1 MSSRVRLSRTLSLQ
15 AAAAVV
21 FALVALLPIMLLV
34 FVLSRADLLKY
45 TAAQLGLLLAVAISV
60 FGFVIFR
67 RLVSQIGRLAETVQA
82 TAAGQPVAVPSKS
95 GSALVPSL
103 AEVTEISQLTAAFR
117 QMVDDLRAATQRL
130 EDLVFK
136 LGTLNETVE
145 LAARVPRMQDL
156 LKLVLQNTMR
166 AVRATRG
173 SIMMLDPERG
183 VLKVIVAHDIPDAIA
198 SGIEVRLGEGI
209 AGKVAADGEAILVED
224 IESDPRFGRRNAPQY
239 GSGAFICM
247 PIRVADRIIGVINL
261 AKKKLEPGTAASLAP
276 FGPIDLQFLN
286 ALLTYVGYSVENARL
301 LQEAQHSAQRL
312 QGVVEDLKTTQAQ
325 LVRVETLRAIGQ
337 LSSGMAHHL
346 NNLFAVL
353 VGRAELALRAEKSPD
368 ISRAL
373 DIILRTARD
382 GAEVVRR
389 VQRFGRVEPVARAA
403 AVDLNELVREVVELM
418 RPQWQDEAQRRGC
431 PIEIRLEL
439 GAVPPAAGEAGP
451 LREMLMNLILNA
463 IEALQHGGVITVS
476 TSAAEGW
483 IRCAV
488 TDNGVGMSE
497 DVRRRALEPF
507 FTTKGPKSTGLGLSV
522 AYGTIQRHGGTLTI
536 DSVEGQG
543 TTVAVSIPPAVENS
557 TTQVGA
563 DAEPARSEALRVLV
577 IDDQPEVRA
586 TLAEMLG
593 ADGHRVLQAGG
604 GRQALDLLTSGQA
617 VDVVL
622 ADLGMPEMRGS
633 DVAREIRARFPLLPV
648 GLVTGWAE
656 EEVTAE
662 ERQHSDFVLHKP
674 FDQAKIRQVLSR
686 ITPHY

>member
-1 MSSRVRLSRTLSLQ
+1 MTARVRLSRTLSLQ

-34 FVLSRADLLKY
+34 YVLSWAHLLKY
-45 TAAQLGLLLAVAISV
+45 TAAQLGLLLAIALSV

-82 TAAGQPVAVPSKS
+82 TAAGQPVPAAAES
-95 GSALVPSL
+95 GSTLVPSL
-103 AEVTEISQLTAAFR
+103 AEVTEIGQLTAAFR
-117 QMVDDLRAATQRL
+117 TMVDDLRAATQRL

-145 LAARVPRMQDL
+145 LAARVPRMPDL
-156 LKLVLQNTMR
+156 LRLVLQNTMR

-173 SIMMLDPERG
+173 SIMMLDPERQ
-183 VLKVIVAHDIPDAIA
+183 VLKVMVARDIPDEIA
-198 SGIEVRLGEGI
+198 SAVEVKLGEGI
-209 AGKVAADGEAILVED
+209 AGKVAAEGEVILVED
-224 IESDPRFGRRNAPQY
+224 IEKDPRFGRQNAPQY

-247 PIRVADRIIGVINL
+247 PIRVGERIIGVINL
-261 AKKKLEPGTAASLAP
+261 AKRKVEPGVATSLAP
-276 FGPIDLQFLN
+276 FSPIDLQFLN
-286 ALLTYVGYSVENARL
+286 ALLTYAGYSVENARL

-353 VGRAELALRAEKSPD
+353 IGRTELALRADNSPD
-368 ISRAL
+368 VARAL
-373 DIILRTARD
+373 DVILRTARD
-382 GAEVVRR
+382 GAGVVRR
-389 VQRFGRVEPVARAA
+389 VQRFGKVEPVSVAA
-403 AVDLNELVREVVELM
+403 AVDLNEMVREVTELM

-439 GAVPPAAGEAGP
+439 GEIPPAAGEAGP
-451 LREMLMNLILNA
+451 LREVVMNLMLNA
-463 IEALQHGGVITVS
+463 IEALHHGGAITVS
-476 TSAAEGW
+476 TSAAKGHV
-483 IRCAV
+483 RCAV
-488 TDNGVGMSE
+488 VDNGVGMSE

-507 FTTKGPKSTGLGLSV
+507 FTTKGPQSTGLGLSV

-536 DSVEGQG
+536 ESVEGQG
-543 TTVAVSIPPAVENS
+543 TTVAISIPPAVKED
-557 TTQVGA
+557 TAQAGA
-563 DAEPARSEALRVLV
+563 ETEAATGTLRILV
-577 IDDQPEVRA
+577 IDDQPEVRE
-586 TLAEMLG
+586 TLVDML
-593 ADGHRVLQAGG
+593 ASEGHRVLQADG
-604 GRQALDLLTSGQA
+604 GRQALELLASGQRI
-617 VDVVL
+617 DVVL
-622 ADLGMPEMRGS
+622 TDLGMREMRGS
-633 DVAREIRARFPLLPV
+633 DVAREVRARFPLLPV

-674 FDQAKIRQVLSR
+674 FDLTKIRQVLSR
-686 ITPHY
+686 ISPRY

>member
-1 MSSRVRLSRTLSLQ
+1 MTSRVRLSRTLSLQ

-45 TAAQLGLLLAVAISV
+45 AAAQFGLLLAVGISV

-82 TAAGQPVAVPSKS
+82 TAAGQPVVAPAES
-95 GSALVPSL
+95 GSTLVPRL
-103 AEVTEISQLTAAFR
+103 AEVTEIGQLIAAFR
-117 QMVDDLRAATQRL
+117 TMVDDLRAATQRL

-145 LAARVPRMQDL
+145 LAARVPRMPDL
-156 LKLVLQNTMR
+156 LRLVLQNTMR

-173 SIMMLDPERG
+173 SIMMLDSERQ
-183 VLKVIVAHDIPDAIA
+183 VLKVMVARDIPDEIA
-198 SGIEVRLGEGI
+198 SAVEVKLGEGI
-209 AGKVAADGEAILVED
+209 AGKVAADGEVILVED
-224 IESDPRFGRRNAPQY
+224 IEKDPRFGRQNAPQY

-261 AKKKLEPGTAASLAP
+261 AKKRLEPGVATSLAP

-286 ALLTYVGYSVENARL
+286 ALLTYIGYSVENARL

-353 VGRAELALRAEKSPD
+353 VGRAELALRADNSPGVA
-368 ISRAL
+368 RAL

-382 GAEVVRR
+382 GAGVVRR
-389 VQRFGRVEPVARAA
+389 VQRFGKVEPVSGTA
-403 AVDLNELVREVVELM
+403 AVDLNELVREVAELM
-418 RPQWQDEAQRRGC
+418 RPQWQDEAQRRGS

-439 GAVPPAAGEAGP
+439 GDVPPAAAEAGP
-451 LREMLMNLILNA
+451 LREVLMNLMLNA

-476 TSAAEGW
+476 TSAADGRV
-483 IRCAV
+483 RCAV
-488 TDNGVGMSE
+488 TDNGTGMSE

-507 FTTKGPKSTGLGLSV
+507 FTTKGPQSTGLGLSV

-543 TTVAVSIPPAVENS
+543 TTVAISIPLAVEKD
-557 TTQVGA
+557 TTQAGA
-563 DAEPARSEALRVLV
+563 GAEPATSVLRILV
-577 IDDQPEVRA
+577 IDDQPEVRE
-586 TLAEMLG
+586 TLVDMLA
-593 ADGHRVLQAGG
+593 ADGHRVLQADG
-604 GRQALDLLTSGQA
+604 GRQALDLLASGQRI
-617 VDVVL
+617 DVVL
-622 ADLGMPEMRGS
+622 TDLGMREMRGS
-633 DVAREIRARFPLLPV
+633 DVAREVRARFPLLPV

-686 ITPHY
+686 ITPRY

>member
-1 MSSRVRLSRTLSLQ
+1 MNSHVRLSRTLSLQ

-21 FALVALLPIMLLV
+21 FALVALLPLMLLV
-34 FVLSRADLLKY
+34 YVLSRADLLKY
-45 TAAQLGLLLAVAISV
+45 TAAQLGLLFAVAISI
-60 FGFVIFR
+60 FGFLIFR

-82 TAAGQPVAVPSKS
+82 TAAGQPVVAPAES

-103 AEVTEISQLTAAFR
+103 TEVTEIGQLTAAFR
-117 QMVDDLRAATQRL
+117 TMVDDLRAATQRL

-145 LAARVPRMQDL
+145 LAARVPRMPDL
-156 LKLVLQNTMR
+156 LRLVLQNTMR

-173 SIMMLDPERG
+173 SIMMLDPERQ
-183 VLKVIVAHDIPDAIA
+183 VLKVMVARDVPDEIA
-198 SGIEVRLGEGI
+198 STVEVKLGEGI
-209 AGKVAADGEAILVED
+209 AGKVAADGEVILVED
-224 IESDPRFGRRNAPQY
+224 IEKDPRFGRQNAPQY

-261 AKKKLEPGTAASLAP
+261 AKKKVEPGAAASLAP
-276 FGPIDLQFLN
+276 FSPIDLQFLN

-353 VGRAELALRAEKSPD
+353 IGRAELASRADNSPGV
-368 ISRAL
+368 SSAL

-382 GAEVVRR
+382 GAGVVRR
-389 VQRFGRVEPVARAA
+389 VQRFGKVEPVSGAA
-403 AVDLNELVREVVELM
+403 TVDLNELIREVTELM
-418 RPQWQDEAQRRGC
+418 RPQWQDEAQRRGS

-439 GAVPPAAGEAGP
+439 REIPPAAGEAGP
-451 LREMLMNLILNA
+451 LREVLMNLMLNA
-463 IEALQHGGVITVS
+463 IEALRHGGVITVS
-476 TSAAEGW
+476 TSETQGHV
-483 IRCAV
+483 RCAV
-488 TDNGVGMSE
+488 ADNGAGMSE

-507 FTTKGPKSTGLGLSV
+507 FTTKGPQSTGLGLSV

-536 DSVEGQG
+536 ESVEGQG
-543 TTVAVSIPPAVENS
+543 TTVAISIPSAVEKN
-557 TTQVGA
+557 TTQA
-563 DAEPARSEALRVLV
+563 AAETEPSAGALRILV
-577 IDDQPEVRA
+577 VDDQPEVRE
-586 TLAEMLG
+586 TLVDMLAG
-593 ADGHRVLQAGG
+593 DGHRVLQADG
-604 GRQALDLLTSGQA
+604 GRQALDLLASGQRI
-617 VDVVL
+617 DVVL
-622 ADLGMPEMRGS
+622 TDLGMREMRGS
-633 DVAREIRARFPLLPV
+633 DVAREVRARFPLLPV

-674 FDQAKIRQVLSR
+674 FDHAKIRQVLSR
-686 ITPHY
+686 ITPR